1 MPNYYGTI
9 QNGKLKLN
17 NPKAFNKEI
26 EKLEGKTIEL
36 TIKPKKRTRTLTQN
50 AYYWG
55 AVLPTIS
62 DYTGYEVE
70 DLHNH
75 FKYHF
80 LKKKVGNLD
89 SFKSTTQ
96 LTKEEFTDYIE
107 KIRRFTEQ
115 VLGFHINS
123 PEETGYISN

>member
-1 MPNYYGTI
+1 MLFYGHI
-9 QNGKLKLN
+9 ENKKLKLN
-17 NPKAFNKEI
+17 NPKSFNKKI
-26 EKLEGKTIEL
+26 EEMDGKTIEITL
-36 TIKPKKRTRTLTQN
+36 QSRKRTRTLSQN
-50 AYYWG
+50 AYYWS
-55 AVLPTIS
+55 AILPAIS
-62 DYTGYEVE
+62 DYTGYNEE

-96 LTKEEFTDYIE
+96 LTKQEFTDYIE

-115 VLGFHINS
+115 VLGFHIQS
-123 PEETGYISN
+123 PEEAGYIN